1 MRLSGIR
8 CGRSLL
14 GQAVFKIARTTPLSS
29 GIHGLPHQEIP
40 AQFCVSEAWSGDLT
54 TGLFVLGDNAAAIH
68 GLRENECGLLNFVR
82 CYDPADRNHVL
93 ELFEQAATSS
103 STFCFS
109 TTIILET
116 GQRQPLFCIGESSGL
131 EERYSGSML
140 GVFFFPRFLIE
151 GAQAMVRQ

>member
-1 MRLSGIR
+1 M
-8 CGRSLL
+8 
-14 GQAVFKIARTTPLSS
+14 FKIARTNSLSS
-29 GIHGLPHQEIP
+29 CIHSLPHQEIP
-40 AQFCVSEAWSGDLT
+40 AQFCVSEGWSGDLT
-54 TGLFVLGDNAAAIH
+54 TGLFVLGDKAAAIH
-68 GLRENECGLLNFVR
+68 GLRESECGLLNFVR

-93 ELFEQAATSS
+93 ELFEQAATTS

-151 GAQAMVRQ
+151 GAQAMLRQ

>member
-1 MRLSGIR
+1 M
-8 CGRSLL
+8 
-14 GQAVFKIARTTPLSS
+14 FKIARTNSLSS
-29 GIHGLPHQEIP
+29 SVHGLPHQEIT
-40 AQFCVSEAWSGDLT
+40 AQFCVSEGWSGDLT
-54 TGLFVLGDNAAAIH
+54 TGLFVLGDKAAAIH

-82 CYDPADRNHVL
+82 CYDPADRTHVL

-103 STFCFS
+103 SAFCFS

-140 GVFFFPRFLIE
+140 GAFFFPRFLIE
-151 GAQAMVRQ
+151 GAQVVLRQ